1 MMVDI
6 GCFGHNSM
14 YFFSLQDYN
23 HLKPENFN
31 YVIREA
37 ELCIA
42 RKYISAIFQRK
53 LSFKTAEERRDA
65 AEKMS
70 REAEQIA
77 ELFLP
82 GSPSSSLDNKSAA
95 IAKDAIISLAE
106 IIKSDLEMVS
116 LELHG
121 LVKKYPDFSQDQLV
135 CLLSLRG
142 DVGRLDLKQMAS
154 DLLADCTKDKTSQ
167 TTIFSQ
173 IPVSVTIF

>member
-1 MMVDI
+1 MHFLM
-6 GCFGHNSM
+6 
-14 YFFSLQDYN
+14 FFFFKDYG
-23 HLKPENFN
+23 HLKPPNFN

-65 AEKMS
+65 AEKMC

-82 GSPSSSLDNKSAA
+82 ASPSFGSTKSAA
-95 IAKDAIISLAE
+95 IARDAIISLAE
-106 IIKSDLEMVS
+106 VVKSDLEMVS

-121 LVKKYPDFSQDQLV
+121 LMKKYPDFTQDQLG

-142 DVGRLDLKQMAS
+142 DVGRMDLKQMAS
-154 DLLADCTKDKTSQ
+154 DLLADCTKEKTTQ

-173 IPVSVTIF
+173 IPVSLAIF